1 MLKLVETEAVPYVV
15 LKADKV
21 PVADIIGPAMGLAIA
36 KRTLLINKIANKGE
50 NTFPTNILT
59 AAKLRNG
66 SKIFL
71 MR

>member
-50 NTFPTNILT
+50 SIFPTNILT
-59 AAKLRNG
+59 AT
-66 SKIFL
+66 
-71 MR
+71 